1 MYEEKQ
7 MAIDQHLITLNDNNI
22 NNTDNNNN
30 NINNK
35 EIQGHTDEVSGLFID
50 IANIIMVSSGFDG
63 YLIFWDFASHKIK
76 RFVNI
81 ANPVTLLQGF
91 KDNNLVAIAS
101 QDRIVR
107 VFDMQTF
114 KLTRLVLLL
123 LLLLLLFLFC
133 FFYLFIFWLFSFL
146 L

>member
-1 MYEEKQ
+1 

-35 EIQGHTDEVSGLFID
+35 ESQGHTDEVSGLFID

-114 KLTRLVLLL
+114 KLTRL
-123 LLLLLLFLFC
+123 LLLLLFLLFVVIVVFVLFC
-133 FFYLFIFWLFSFL
+133 FILFINFL
-146 L
+146 TF